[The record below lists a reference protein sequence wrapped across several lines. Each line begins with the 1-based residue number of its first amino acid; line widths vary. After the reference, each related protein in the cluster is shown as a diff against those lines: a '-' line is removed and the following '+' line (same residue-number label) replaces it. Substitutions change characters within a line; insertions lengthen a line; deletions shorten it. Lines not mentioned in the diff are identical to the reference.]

1 MTRGGGGVAIVAV
14 WQCHSQVEYIAKW
27 IKKKERN
34 DHMEV
39 DSHSRKGLLKDY
51 DLFTIFIDF
60 KWNLLL
66 CSGSL
71 MVE

>member
-1 MTRGGGGVAIVAV
+1 MNTWKLI
-14 WQCHSQVEYIAKW
+14 HILE
-27 IKKKERN
+27 
-34 DHMEV
+34 
-39 DSHSRKGLLKDY
+39 KGFLKDY
-51 DLFTIFIDF
+51 ELFTIFIDF